1 MSANI
6 RLFDKTATAW
16 TTQGLGVINPTEA
29 LVTEE
34 LNGMF
39 EAELEVPITDR
50 HYSDLS
56 LQSIIIV
63 KPNPYEAAE
72 PFRVY
77 QISRPIGG
85 LVTVNA
91 AHISYDLSK
100 YADAPFTAS
109 SLAQI
114 MARLKSSSVETCPFN
129 FQTDKTIS
137 SLEYKVTS
145 PKSIRSLLAGSED
158 AILEQ
163 FGGEWKFSGYT
174 CYLYEH
180 RGQDRGVVIRYG
192 KNMTDIQQDENCA
205 NVYSKLYPFYMDSEG
220 NLVEVSGR
228 TIDINTNGNGVLV
241 HDMSAGFD
249 APPTPAE
256 LEQAAQ
262 DYIAANN
269 LSSPVVSLDVKFV
282 QTDLSKDII
291 YLGDTLSVF
300 FPRLGVS
307 SKAKVVRT
315 VYNAIVGR
323 YEEIQVGDAQ
333 QTFAQTIASLQT
345 NSTTGAVGQS
355 VIQAAIDK
363 IAAMITGQI
372 GGNIQ
377 LRDANADGKIDA
389 LEVLDN
395 INRSSASKVFR
406 WSNDGAALGLDYTT
420 GGVNGTYKHIIRG
433 LASGVNAWLN
443 DLYINGNTATP
454 VGTVVTGTNTVTSI
468 AASTFTNIA
477 QITLTK
483 GTWVISGQIRM
494 YTGFNGTVIGG
505 ISTASGAVQAA
516 EGGFAQLYT
525 ATALAQCG
533 MSLSRIITVTSAS
546 QTIYLVGWQNS
557 GASKNLTAGQSHLQA
572 INIG

>member
-363 IAAMITGQI
+363 IVAMITGQI
-372 GGNIQ
+372 GGNIA
-377 LRDANADGKIDA
+377 LRDTNSNGKIDD
-389 LEVLDN
+389 LLVLDN
-395 INRSSASKVFR
+395 ETMSAANKVF
-406 WSNDGAALGLDYTT
+406 ALNKYGMQYTAGGI
-420 GGVNGTYKHIIRG
+420 GGVYKTILQG
-433 LASGVNAWLN
+433 LANGDVYGRFSRV
-443 DLYINGNTATP
+443 YINNNTYTQ
-454 VGTVVTGTNTVTSI
+454 VGEYKTAVNTITSLPT
-468 AASTFTNIA
+468 SSFTNICS
-477 QITLTK
+477 ITLTK
-483 GTWVISGQIRM
+483 GVWLVCGQMRVYGGANATCI
-494 YTGFNGTVIGG
+494 TG
-505 ISTASGAVQAA
+505 ISTASGTVQAA
-516 EGGFAQLYT
+516 EGGFAQT
-525 ATALAQCG
+525 AITTSTTQVSSNVC
-533 MSLSRIITVTSAS
+533 RIIEVTRAS
-546 QTIYLVGWQNS
+546 QEVYLVGWQNT
-557 GASKNLTAGQSHLQA
+557 GAAKNMNAGQSRIQA

>member
-6 RLFDKTATAW
+6 RLFDKTATVW
-16 TTQGLGVINPTEA
+16 TSQGIGTLHPTECF
-29 LVTEE
+29 VTEE
-34 LNGMF
+34 LNGLY
-39 EAELEVPITDR
+39 EAELEIPITDK
-50 HYSDLS
+50 HYPDLA
-56 LQSIIIV
+56 LQSIIMI
-63 KPNPYEAAE
+63 KPNPYNAAE

-100 YADAPFTAS
+100 YADKPFTAS
-109 SLAQI
+109 SLSQI
-114 MARLKSSSVETCPFN
+114 MTKLKSESAETCPFN
-129 FQTDKTIS
+129 FSTNITATGTYEIKT
-137 SLEYKVTS
+137 
-145 PKSIRSLLAGSED
+145 PRSIRSLLAGSED
-158 AILEQ
+158 SLLETY
-163 FGGEWKFSGYT
+163 GGEWGFVGYNCHLFSA
-174 CYLYEH
+174 
-180 RGQDRGVVIRYG
+180 RGQDRGVEIRYG
-192 KNMTDIQQDENCA
+192 KNMTDIRQDENCA
-205 NVYSKLYPFYMDSEG
+205 NVYSKLYPYWADSDG
-220 NLVEVSGR
+220 HLVEVTGK
-228 TIDINTNGNGVLV
+228 TIDINQNGNGVLV
-241 HDMSAGFD
+241 YDMSSYFD
-249 APPTPAE
+249 AEPTPAE
-256 LEQAAQ
+256 LAQAAT
-262 DYIAANN
+262 DYIVTAN
-269 LSSPVVSLDVKFV
+269 LASPVVSLTVKFV
-282 QTDLSKDII
+282 QTNLANDII
-291 YLGDTLSVF
+291 YLGDTLSVY

-307 SKAKVVRT
+307 SKAKVIRT

-323 YEEIQVGDAQ
+323 YEEINVGSAQ
-333 QTFAQTIASLQT
+333 KTFAQTIADLSAD
-345 NSTTGAVGQS
+345 STTGIVGQA
-355 VIQAAIDK
+355 VIQQAVDK

-377 LRDANADGKIDA
+377 LRDANTDGKIDA

-395 INRSSASKVFR
+395 INRSSAFKVFR
-406 WSNDGAALGLDYTT
+406 WSNDNSVLGLDYTS
-420 GGVNGTYKHIIRG
+420 GGVGGTYKHIIQG

-454 VGTVVTGTNTVTSI
+454 VGTVVTGKNTVTSI
-468 AASTFTNIA
+468 PPSTFSNIA

-525 ATALAQCG
+525 ATALAQVG
-533 MSLSRIITVTSAS
+533 ISLSRIITVNTTSE
-546 QTIYLVGWQNS
+546 TIYLVGWQNS